1 MIPAS
6 FKPLPAHRTLEPG
19 DPWTMIEAGPI
30 MFRHIGE
37 DARPARAGD
46 LISKWFA
53 TNEPG
58 RIFRITAVHGCTY
71 ETVFVRFEE

>member
-6 FKPLPAHRTLEPG
+6 FKPLPAYRTLDPG
-19 DPWTMIEAGPI
+19 DPWTMILDRPI
-30 MFRHIGE
+30 PPMNHDKPVGV
-37 DARPARAGD
+37 GD

-58 RIFRITAVHGCTY
+58 RIFRITAVHGFTY
-71 ETVFVRFEE
+71 ETVFVGFEQ